1 MQSWVILLAVGLKLP
16 DLESLREQ
24 VSNIYVKCN
33 RQVGEEDVDDDVWD
47 IRGMLRMIKRKAQRG
62 EVSMDTV
69 LNLKL
74 VGHFWYLFSGPSRFP
89 LKVFL
94 KSSCHIPFFG
104 FPQLR
109 MLTSKT

>member
-47 IRGMLRMIKRKAQRG
+47 IRGMLRMI
-62 EVSMDTV
+62 
-69 LNLKL
+69 
-74 VGHFWYLFSGPSRFP
+74 
-89 LKVFL
+89 
-94 KSSCHIPFFG
+94 
-104 FPQLR
+104 
-109 MLTSKT
+109 